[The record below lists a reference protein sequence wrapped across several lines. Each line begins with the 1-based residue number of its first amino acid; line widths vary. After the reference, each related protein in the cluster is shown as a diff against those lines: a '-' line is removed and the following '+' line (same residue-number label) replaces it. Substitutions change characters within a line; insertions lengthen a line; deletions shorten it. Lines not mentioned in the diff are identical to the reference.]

1 MFVKLFKQ
9 TKKTKRNFSFFIT
22 LAMVISLLPIGPAAK
37 AATNNVTVELDG
49 NLKSLLT
56 PVITEGTNETIVQ
69 FNVSNSKVIS
79 GGSLKVKFDTTT
91 GGSVVATSEPGNNP
105 SAEPSNS
112 PSAEPGPSAEPS
124 NSPSEEPGQSAEPG
138 NSPSAEPSQS
148 AEPSNSPSAAPSQ
161 SAEPGNSPSAAPGSS
176 AEPGNS
182 PSAEPGSSAEP
193 TETPSQTPDGS
204 GEDGDGNNG
213 TNPGAE
219 NASLFK
225 GIRSASAETASI
237 SCSEVADG
245 NCSVVKESADGTY
258 ILSPAAGKESFKFK
272 ISGITDDIKLIV
284 SGSGFEVKEKESD
297 DNQNGNGT
305 GSNSGNNGYIPG
317 QGATATSAPNI
328 SSEPSG
334 SPSAAPSDAPG
345 ISPSNEPGTNP
356 SSAPAV
362 NPSSTPSVPVQT
374 PSPVPSG
381 TQKPVTN
388 TPGPGKN
395 DNNNPSQTSVNYSK
409 YKISKSNG
417 NTVKIVSCKKNVVN
431 VTVPSTIKIDGK
443 VYKVTVINK
452 NAFKGN
458 KKLEKVI
465 VGNNIQ
471 KIATGAFKGCSN
483 LKKIVVNTKKLK
495 MSKVG
500 DNAFKGINSKA
511 TIKVPKSKVNKYK
524 KIVMAKGAGNN
535 VKVVKLK

>member
-1 MFVKLFKQ
+1 MRRKVEMFVKLFKQ

-112 PSAEPGPSAEPS
+112 PS
-124 NSPSEEPGQSAEPG
+124 EEPGQ
-138 NSPSAEPSQS
+138 
-148 AEPSNSPSAAPSQ
+148 
-161 SAEPGNSPSAAPGSS
+161 S

>member
-1 MFVKLFKQ
+1 MEMFVKLFKQ

-91 GGSVVATSEPGNNP
+91 GGSVVATSEPGNN
-105 SAEPSNS
+105 
-112 PSAEPGPSAEPS
+112 PSAEPS

>member
-1 MFVKLFKQ
+1 MKLFKQ

-105 SAEPSNS
+105 SAEPSQ
-112 PSAEPGPSAEPS
+112 SAEPS
-124 NSPSEEPGQSAEPG
+124 NSPSAEPSQSAEPS

-161 SAEPGNSPSAAPGSS
+161 
-176 AEPGNS
+176 
-182 PSAEPGSSAEP
+182 SAEPGSSAEP

-213 TNPGAE
+213 TNPGTE

-395 DNNNPSQTSVNYSK
+395 DNNNPSQTSVKKVVNYSK

-431 VTVPSTIKIDGK
+431 VTVPSTIKIGGK
-443 VYKVTVINK
+443 SYKVTVIGT

-458 KKLEKVI
+458 KKLKKVI
-465 VGNNIQ
+465 VGINIQ
-471 KIATGAFKGCSN
+471 NIATGAFKGCSN

-495 MSKVG
+495 MTKVG